1 MNGRHLK
8 TPSPPLHAPSPR
20 LFLLLL
26 NMGNVLTGV
35 DRPFLHV
42 WFRPIQINV
51 DIQPT
56 TEVCA
61 GVPRCHSPLFPSDV
75 RRRQWRLT
83 CDPIWIDFPMTESF
97 WEGERQGGTDT
108 PFPSLSPSSLFFPAN
123 RSVTYSNGRS
133 YDNSSGRNRDYAK
146 SWGEVMQHFMKNI
159 IQATSFNT
167 AIGKI
172 PLLHQFLGKWD

>member
-1 MNGRHLK
+1 MGFIWA
-8 TPSPPLHAPSPR
+8 PPPLHAPSPR
-20 LFLLLL
+20 LFLLFLL

-61 GVPRCHSPLFPSDV
+61 AIPRCHSPLFPSDV

-108 PFPSLSPSSLFFPAN
+108 PFPSLSPSSLFSPQTAQ
-123 RSVTYSNGRS
+123 SHTAV
-133 YDNSSGRNRDYAK
+133 A
-146 SWGEVMQHFMKNI
+146 EVMTIPVGETGTMLNPEGRLCNISWRTSYKQHRLT
-159 IQATSFNT
+159 Q
-167 AIGKI
+167 
-172 PLLHQFLGKWD
+172 QLGKYYGYIKF